1 MCENKVPVLDTA
13 ALITKIILQIPTKQY
28 TVAEVLDEVRDEESR
43 KALRIALEAGK
54 LSIVKPSEE
63 SLRKV
68 REVARKIGELANLSK
83 TDLAV
88 ASLALDLKNR
98 GLEPVIYTD
107 DYSLQN
113 LAKSLGITFHP
124 IRTRGIVGKR
134 KYMVYCPACGYVASS
149 ENEKICPRCGHRLS
163 RKPIS

>member
-54 LSIVKPSEE
+54 LSIMKPSEE

-68 REVARKIGELANLSK
+68 REVAREIGELPNLSN

-88 ASLALDLKNR
+88 AALALDFKSR

-113 LAKSLGITFHP
+113 LAKSLGIEFHP
-124 IRTRGIVGKR
+124 IRTRGIVEKR

-149 ENEKICPRCGHRLS
+149 ENEKSCPRCGHRLS

>member
-28 TVAEVLDEVRDEESR
+28 TVAEVLEEVRDEESR
-43 KALRIALEAGK
+43 KALRIALETGK
-54 LSIVKPSEE
+54 LAVVKPSDK

-68 REVARKIGELANLSK
+68 REVAGKIGELANLSK

-88 ASLALDLKNR
+88 VALALDFKNR

-113 LAKSLGITFHP
+113 LAKSLGIRFHP
-124 IRTRGIVGKR
+124 IRTRGIVKKR

-149 ENEKICPRCGHRLS
+149 ENESVCPRCGHRLS

>member
-1 MCENKVPVLDTA
+1 MCKNKVPVLDTA
-13 ALITKIILQIPTKQY
+13 ALITKIILQIPTRQY

-43 KALRIALEAGK
+43 KALRIALEAGR
-54 LSIVKPSEE
+54 LSIMKPNEE

-68 REVARKIGELANLSK
+68 REIARKIGELLNLSK

-88 ASLALDLKNR
+88 AALALDFKNR
-98 GLEPVIYTD
+98 GLDPVIYTD

-113 LAKSLGITFHP
+113 LAKSLGIAFYP
-124 IRTRGIVGKR
+124 IRTRGIVEKR
-134 KYMVYCPACGYVASS
+134 KYMVYCSACGYVASS
-149 ENEKICPRCGHRLS
+149 ENEKACPKCGHKLS